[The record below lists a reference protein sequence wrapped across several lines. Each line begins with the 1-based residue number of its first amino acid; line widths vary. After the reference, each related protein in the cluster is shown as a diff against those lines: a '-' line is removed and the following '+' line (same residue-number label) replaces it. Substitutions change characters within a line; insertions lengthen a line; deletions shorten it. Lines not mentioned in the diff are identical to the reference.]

1 MDMDNYSDKYGGLTM
16 RVGRKRTKQMEK
28 MLDAMNYCIEY
39 CDGQDDCT
47 ECMFKNVRID
57 NSTEC
62 PIYVITTLKDAVEA
76 KIDDDEDD
84 IEWEEIEI

>member
-1 MDMDNYSDKYGGLTM
+1 MDNYSDNDGELTM

-47 ECMFKNVRID
+47 ECMFKDVRID
-57 NSTEC
+57 NNTEC
-62 PIYVITTLKDAVEA
+62 PIYVITTLKDAVEEE
-76 KIDDDEDD
+76 IRDNEDD

>member
-1 MDMDNYSDKYGGLTM
+1 MDKYSGTYGGFIM

-28 MLDAMNYCIEY
+28 MLDVMNYCIEY

-47 ECMFKNVRID
+47 ECMFKDVRID

-62 PIYVITTLKDAVEA
+62 PIYVITTLKDAVE
-76 KIDDDEDD
+76 KEICDNEDD

>member
-1 MDMDNYSDKYGGLTM
+1 MGKYSDIYGGFIM

-39 CDGQDDCT
+39 CDGQDDCI
-47 ECMFKNVRID
+47 ECMFKDVRID

-62 PIYVITTLKDAVEA
+62 PIYVITTLKDAVEEEIGD
-76 KIDDDEDD
+76 KEDD

>member
-1 MDMDNYSDKYGGLTM
+1 M

-47 ECMFKNVRID
+47 ECMFKDVRID
-57 NSTEC
+57 NGTEC
-62 PIYVITTLKDAVEA
+62 PIYVITTLKDTVEEE
-76 KIDDDEDD
+76 IRDNEDD